1 MRRDPPG
8 GVLKGPKEWNG
19 DRRRESDLSGE
30 TISQGWRELHSHE
43 VGAQVTNPR
52 REGDLCGETP
62 PSTYLEAPKA
72 MGAGALES

>member
-1 MRRDPPG
+1 
-8 GVLKGPKEWNG
+8 VLKDPEDWKD

-62 PSTYLEAPKA
+62 LSTYLEAPKA
-72 MGAGALES
+72 VGAGALES